1 MTTAH
6 NDHLPAI
13 HSLRDGHRRSGG
25 HFTPALRDPHP
36 APLAADYD
44 GYVGKP
50 YCEGCGTDE
59 FIYLESYAPPVI
71 RRDGTIKTLGEVS
84 YTCTRCEE
92 FSGHKV
98 PFTWAPAGW
107 FLG

>member
-6 NDHLPAI
+6 DDHL
-13 HSLRDGHRRSGG
+13 STLRPLHNGPPPRGSRLPPT
-25 HFTPALRDPHP
+25 FRVHP
-36 APLAADYD
+36 PLSAAGRD

-50 YCEGCGTDE
+50 HCEGCGTDE
-59 FIYLESYAPPVI
+59 FIYLESYVPPLVGQ
-71 RRDGTIKTLGEVS
+71 DGSVKALGEAS